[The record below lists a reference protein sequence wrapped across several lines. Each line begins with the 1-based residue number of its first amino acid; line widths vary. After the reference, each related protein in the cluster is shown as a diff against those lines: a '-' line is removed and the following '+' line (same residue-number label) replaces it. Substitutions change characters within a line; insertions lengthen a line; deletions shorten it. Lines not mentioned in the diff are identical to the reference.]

1 MDDLRIG
8 IIGCGNISSAYLRLA
23 PLFRGL
29 QLAAVADIDMAAA
42 EARADEFNLRA
53 HTVDNLLAADDIDII
68 VNHCIKPFFCNT
80 QLPTTSI

>member
-8 IIGCGNISSAYLRLA
+8 IIGCGNISSAYLKLA

-42 EARADEFNLRA
+42 EARAGEFSARP
-53 HTVDNLLAADDIDII
+53 
-68 VNHCIKPFFCNT
+68 HC
-80 QLPTTSI
+80 